1 MNRNLRLAVAGAA
14 AAATTL
20 FVHTRM
26 RSAQRAHPARGRF
39 AAGLHYVERGF
50 GVPVVLLHGL
60 GSMLED
66 FELSGVVERA
76 SRDYHVFA
84 FDRPGYGH
92 SARPRG
98 TLWTP
103 RAQARLLRAALDELG
118 IARPVIVGHSWASQV
133 AVAYGLEF
141 PEQTRGL
148 VLASGYYYP
157 TVRADAP
164 FLVPPAIPLLGALLR
179 HTLSPALGR
188 LLWPLWL
195 KLVFAPMPVPGYF
208 KRFPTWMALR
218 PEPLRAVGEE
228 SAMLLPLTLAM
239 RQQYAKLSVPV
250 AIVAGTHD
258 RYVGTQGHSHRL
270 HLALP
275 GSTYLPVVG
284 AGHMVHHAAPEV
296 LVDAISRLS

>member
-1 MNRNLRLAVAGAA
+1 LNRNLRCAAAGAA
-14 AAATTL
+14 AAATL
-20 FVHTRM
+20 FVHARM
-26 RSAQRAHPARGRF
+26 RSAERVHPARGAF

-50 GVPVVLLHGL
+50 GIPVVLLHGL

-66 FELSGVVERA
+66 FELSGLVERA

-103 RAQARLLRAALDELG
+103 RAQARLLRAALDALG

-133 AVAYGLEF
+133 ALAYGLEF

-157 TVRADAP
+157 TARADAP
-164 FLVPPAIPLLGALLR
+164 LLVPPAIPLLGAVLR

-188 LLWPLWL
+188 MLWPLWL
-195 KLVFAPMPVPGYF
+195 RLLFAPLPVPGYF
-208 KRFPTWMALR
+208 RRFPAWMALR
-218 PEPLRAVGEE
+218 PEPLRAVAEE

-239 RQQYAKLSVPV
+239 QKQYAKLSVPV

-258 RYVGTQGHSHRL
+258 RYVGTRGHSHLL
-270 HLALP
+270 HRALP
-275 GSTYLPVVG
+275 GSSYLPVAG
-284 AGHMVHHAAPEV
+284 AGHMVHHAAPET
-296 LVDAISRLS
+296 LMAAISRLS

>member
-1 MNRNLRLAVAGAA
+1 MNRTQIALAGAA
-14 AAATTL
+14 LGAGAA
-20 FVHTRM
+20 FTRA
-26 RSAQRAHPARGRF
+26 RTRAAQRAHPARGNF
-39 AAGLHYVERGF
+39 AAGLHYLERGF
-50 GVPVVLLHGL
+50 GAPVVLLHGL

-66 FELSGVVERA
+66 FELSGLIERA
-76 SRDYHVFA
+76 SRQYHVFA

-92 SARPRG
+92 SPRPRG

-103 RAQARLLRAALDELG
+103 RAQARQLRAALDTLG

-133 AVAYGLEF
+133 AVAFGLEF

-157 TVRADAP
+157 TLRADAP
-164 FLVPPAIPLLGALLR
+164 FLMPPAIPLLGTLLR
-179 HTLSPALGR
+179 HTLSPVAGR
-188 LLWPLWL
+188 LMWPLWL
-195 KLVFAPMPVPGYF
+195 KLIFAPMPVPGYF

-228 SAMLLPLTLAM
+228 SAMLLPLTLSM
-239 RQQYAKLSVPV
+239 QKQYAKLSVPV

-258 RYVGTQGHSHRL
+258 RFVGTRGHSHRL

-275 GSTYLPVVG
+275 GSSYIPVGG
-284 AGHMVHHAAPEV
+284 AGHMVHHAAPEA
-296 LVDAISRLS
+296 LMGAISQLS

>member
-1 MNRNLRLAVAGAA
+1 MNLNLRLAAAGAA
-14 AAATTL
+14 AAATL
-20 FVHTRM
+20 FV
-26 RSAQRAHPARGRF
+26 RSRVQRAQRETPRGGF
-39 AAGLHYVERGF
+39 VNGMHYVERGF
-50 GVPVVLLHGL
+50 GSPVVLLHGL

-66 FELSGVVERA
+66 FELSGLVEQAARQ
-76 SRDYHVFA
+76 YHVFA

-103 RAQARLLRAALDELG
+103 RAQARQLRTALERLG

-133 AVAYGLEF
+133 ALAYALEF
-141 PEQTRGL
+141 PQHTRGL
-148 VLASGYYYP
+148 VLASGYFYP

-164 FLVPPAIPLLGALLR
+164 FLVPPAIPLLGAVLR

-188 LLWPLWL
+188 VLWPLWL
-195 KLVFAPMPVPGYF
+195 KLMFAPMPVPGYF

-218 PEPLRAVGEE
+218 PESLRAVGEE

-239 RQQYAKLSVPV
+239 QKQYAKLSVPA

-258 RYVGTQGHSHRL
+258 RYVGARAHSHRL

-275 GSTYLPVVG
+275 GSTYIPVVG

-296 LVDAISRLS
+296 LIDAISRLS